1 MMRGRCED
9 CSHFDGTYCCS
20 GFIEDEDVTIKEIGK
35 RVREAE
41 EKGGYVDWSPSDCPS
56 FEPNYDD
63 SFEDVAFDNW
73 RERYEE

>member
-1 MMRGRCED
+1 MRGKCED
-9 CSHFDGTYCCS
+9 CAFYDGKYCCS

-41 EKGGYVDWSPSDCPS
+41 EKGGLVDWSPTDCPA

-63 SFEDVAFDNW
+63 SFEDVAFDSW
-73 RERYEE
+73 RERYGV

>member
-1 MMRGRCED
+1 MRGRCED
-9 CSHFDGTYCCS
+9 CACFDGKYCCS

-41 EKGGYVDWSPSDCPS
+41 EKGGLVDWSPTDCPA

-63 SFEDVAFDNW
+63 SFEDIAFDSW
-73 RERYEE
+73 RERYGV